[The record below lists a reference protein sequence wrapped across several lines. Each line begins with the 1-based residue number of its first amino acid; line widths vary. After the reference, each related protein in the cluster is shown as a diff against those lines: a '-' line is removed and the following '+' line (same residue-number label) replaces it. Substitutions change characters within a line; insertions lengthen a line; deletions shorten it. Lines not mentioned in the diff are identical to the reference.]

1 MDNSK
6 KQWKCN
12 KCQKPLKLKNT
23 VFEYMGRSFSHDVL
37 VCPSCGKVFIPQS
50 LAEGRMAEV
59 ETALEDK

>member
-1 MDNSK
+1 MDK
-6 KQWKCN
+6 VEWICN

-23 VFEYMGRSFSHDVL
+23 IFEYMGRSFSHEVF
-37 VCPSCGKVFIPQS
+37 VCPDCGKVYIPQA